1 MERTAG
7 MKEGKVFEIFNFE
20 KARVVRVYP
29 KLPKNPDI
37 PIMNGVAKNF
47 LVRNIGTETFTR

>member
-7 MKEGKVFEIFNFE
+7 MKEGKVFETLNFE
-20 KARVVRVYP
+20 KVRVVRVYA
-29 KLPKNPDI
+29 KFPKNPDI

-47 LVRNIGTETFTR
+47 LVRNIGMETFTR